1 MILLWRNAGN
11 GTQAIVYILSSFG
24 CAKAPKRTALRLV
37 HIIPVRHQCAA
48 LSPQKGAHRKLPN
61 IVREHYYSFSLPPAE
76 HYYSFPPCAR
86 LRALSPLCHRQSGT
100 TLASACGGA
109 PYAPQGLEVV
119 SLTLPRLLTLSFGC
133 RTRKRPGMSDGDI
146 SMKCKES
153 ACGMDRSVLF
163 RT

>member
-1 MILLWRNAGN
+1 MQRTPAMSGGVSFMRDCAASYASAVPHKRNS
-11 GTQAIVYILSSFG
+11 TV
-24 CAKAPKRTALRLV
+24 LR
-37 HIIPVRHQCAA
+37 CAA
-48 LSPQKGAHRKLPN
+48 LNPQKGAHRKLPN

-100 TLASACGGA
+100 TLASASGGA